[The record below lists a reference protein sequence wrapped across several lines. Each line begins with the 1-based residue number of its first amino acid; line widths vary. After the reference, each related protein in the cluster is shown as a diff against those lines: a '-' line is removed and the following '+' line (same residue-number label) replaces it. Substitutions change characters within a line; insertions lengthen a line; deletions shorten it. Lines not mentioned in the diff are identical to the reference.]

1 VRLSTSNSKVDG
13 AATRVVP
20 IRATWALVACMV
32 LLLLV
37 VEVICRVGIPRLSKI
52 EARLVGEY
60 KAALAIKSG
69 GPKGHSVLMLGNSL
83 LEAAVDVPAL
93 KLSLQTEQVF
103 PHRFFVTSTGY
114 IDWYFG
120 IRRLLAEGARPDS
133 IVLVTS
139 DGQLAGSTFN
149 APSSA
154 WHLVRT
160 RDVLQLAQTVKA
172 SNTETSDLLFAN
184 LSALYGLREEWRKW
198 LFFKVVPD
206 LPDLMARLTV
216 YDTRL
221 RVRSDLAEHLA
232 KRLTDLSREAGA
244 YGISFSVVIVP
255 TLADNPMEVRQILA
269 RASELSSVPVIVPIP
284 HDELGPEFYSDGF
297 HLNQTGM
304 RRFTPRLRDALA
316 SAAAQARKP

>member
-1 VRLSTSNSKVDG
+1 VRLSISNSKIDG
-13 AATRVVP
+13 AATHVVP
-20 IRATWALVACMV
+20 LRSTWALVACMV

-52 EARLVGEY
+52 EARLASEY
-60 KAALAIKSG
+60 KAALSIQSA
-69 GPKGHSVLMLGNSL
+69 GPKGQAVLMLGNSL

-93 KLSLQTEQVF
+93 KTSLQTEHVF

-149 APSSA
+149 APASA
-154 WHLVRT
+154 WHLLRT
-160 RDVLQLAQTVKA
+160 RDVLQLGRMMKT

-184 LSALYGLREEWRKW
+184 LSALYGLREDWRKW
-198 LFFKVVPD
+198 LFFKVVPE

-221 RVRSDLAEHLA
+221 KVRTDLSEHLA
-232 KRLTDLSREAGA
+232 KRLTDLSRETGA
-244 YGISFSVVIVP
+244 YGISLSVVIVP
-255 TLADNPMEVRQILA
+255 TLVDNPMEVRQILA
-269 RASELSSVPVIVPIP
+269 RASELSGVPVIVPIP
-284 HDELGPEFYSDGF
+284 HAELGPEFYSDGF
-297 HLNQTGM
+297 HLNHDGM
-304 RRFTPRLRDALA
+304 QRFTPRLRDALA
-316 SAAAQARKP
+316 HSAHRTRQP